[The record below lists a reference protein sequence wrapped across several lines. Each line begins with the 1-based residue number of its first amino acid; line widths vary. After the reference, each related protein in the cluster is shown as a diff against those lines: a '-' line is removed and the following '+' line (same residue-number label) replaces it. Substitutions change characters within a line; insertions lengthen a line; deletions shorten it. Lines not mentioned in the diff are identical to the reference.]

1 MQNATLIYKINIV
14 TDWKRFKTSDWNH
27 KLTCQVFNRVVHEV
41 KKYGCFSVDSIKVS
55 KAEESPPAGIRKN
68 GHLQHLWISFTCLAC
83 RLCLVYCDWINLLCR
98 NFFFFFSSTK
108 QNSNSTIFAVPSVH
122 AAILW
127 TCTTFK
133 MQLFQ
138 SSGGVSLNCYFS
150 PSCNSSPVIRF
161 FSNLWL
167 DAALGDH
174 APACLKETPPLLLLF
189 LVIRYP
195 PAGWGCCHCL
205 LSSFPG
211 QTAERVRTWPYSPYF
226 ASSFFFFTVPFFPH
240 YKA

>member
-1 MQNATLIYKINIV
+1 M
-14 TDWKRFKTSDWNH
+14 DWKRFKTSDWNH
-27 KLTCQVFNRVVHEV
+27 QLTGQAFNRVHEV
-41 KKYGCFSVDSIKVS
+41 KKYGCFSVDRFKVS
-55 KAEESPPAGIRKN
+55 KVEE
-68 GHLQHLWISFTCLAC
+68 
-83 RLCLVYCDWINLLCR
+83 LCR
-98 NFFFFFSSTK
+98 NFFSFFFSSTK
-108 QNSNSTIFAVPSVH
+108 QNSNSTIFVVPSVH

-150 PSCNSSPVIRF
+150 PSCNSSPVIQF

-174 APACLKETPPLLLLF
+174 APARLKETPPLLLLF

-205 LSSFPG
+205 LTSLPG

-226 ASSFFFFTVPFFPH
+226 ASFFFLFFYCSFLPPL
-240 YKA
+240 